1 MEADL
6 DARASVAGGALAAV
20 QQANDKERNSFEAQS
35 EAQRNQL
42 LSSIAWEFRKLLYTQ
57 QVILANAKL
66 PGFQGPTVD
75 SSAIAFQSKVCSV
88 MHSAFYLRARVG
100 ETSHV
105 NMLNKQLE
113 SLERFI
119 QTQVKTEPSL
129 QPQFQTSHFQ
139 LPLPPPPPMQFPQP
153 PQNDGTETSRLNPFP
168 QPPPMYAAGQIPQ
181 PMQTMGVTTMPL
193 GFQPQMMMQGHQAIQ
208 MQQPQQQFMGQLNP
222 QFQPT
227 GGQQQNN

>member
-57 QVILANAKL
+57 QIILASAKL

-75 SSAIAFQSKVCSV
+75 SSTIAFQSKVCSV

-113 SLERFI
+113 SLEKFI
-119 QTQVKTEPSL
+119 QTQVKTEPTQQS
-129 QPQFQTSHFQ
+129 QFQAAPFQ

-153 PQNDGTETSRLNPFP
+153 PQFS

-181 PMQTMGVTTMPL
+181 PIQTMGVTTMPL
-193 GFQPQMMMQGHQAIQ
+193 GFQPQMM

-227 GGQQQNN
+227 GSGQQQNNN

>member
-42 LSSIAWEFRKLLYTQ
+42 LASIAWEFRKLLYTQ
-57 QVILANAKL
+57 QVILASAKL

-119 QTQVKTEPSL
+119 QTQVKTEPTQ
-129 QPQFQTSHFQ
+129 QPQFQTAHFQ
-139 LPLPPPPPMQFPQP
+139 LPLPPPPPMPFPQP
-153 PQNDGTETSRLNPFP
+153 PQFP

-193 GFQPQMMMQGHQAIQ
+193 GFQPQMMMQRQQAIQ